1 MGAEAVKP
9 KRCNPLV
16 AGSIPAGGA
25 NNPTGELSTHIGEI
39 LSFGFWME
47 KEGYRPATVRSAVE
61 ALKSVTSS
69 YLMQPNV
76 LRGIVIAMVAAVV
89 AFLIIQRR
97 ILDHTIGRLRQI
109 IRQRSRRQEN
119 SET

>member
-1 MGAEAVKP
+1 
-9 KRCNPLV
+9 
-16 AGSIPAGGA
+16 
-25 NNPTGELSTHIGEI
+25 
-39 LSFGFWME
+39 ME